1 MTGDIA
7 FLSIDELGRHYRD
20 RTLSPV
26 EVTRLC
32 LARVAEAEPRL
43 NAIATVLEEPA
54 LAAAAAAEQ
63 ELGQGFDRGPLH
75 GVPVMVKDLF
85 AVAGSPTR
93 FGAHAAFTE
102 HPAKDATL
110 VAALR
115 RDGAVLLAKTNMLEF
130 AYGAVHPD
138 VGQTNN
144 PHDPGRT
151 SGGSSGGSAAAVA
164 AGLCYAAVGTDTGGS
179 IRIPAA
185 YCGIVGMK
193 PTYGLVSLD
202 GCLPLSWSLDHAGPL
217 ARSATD
223 AMLLLNAMTDRE
235 FGLGAL
241 DLRGVRLGIVPAQRD
256 AACLT
261 DDVRKAF
268 AAACGRLEAAGAV
281 LVEVAVPELEFASEA
296 LMALLGPEAAVVHA
310 DRLASAP
317 DAFGSITRAQIE
329 AGFAVPAVAYVRAER
344 LRVRL
349 RAAFAVLFE
358 QIDAV
363 LSPTVPYVAP
373 VEDPVMDPTADGAGV
388 SDEMLFSAAAN
399 LTGCPALSLPCGMSP
414 EGLPIGL
421 HVTAGADRDAWLL
434 ALATAMA
441 AALDPAV
448 PPPASR

>member
-1 MTGDIA
+1 MSSDIA
-7 FLSIDELGRHYRD
+7 FLSIDELGRRYRD

-32 LARVAEAEPRL
+32 LERVAEAEPRL
-43 NAIATVLEEPA
+43 NAIATVLTETA
-54 LAAAAAAEQ
+54 LAAATTAER

-102 HPAKDATL
+102 HPAKDAAL

-185 YCGIVGMK
+185 YCGIVGLK
-193 PTYGLVSLD
+193 PTYGLVSLE
-202 GCLPLSWSLDHAGPL
+202 GCLPLSWSLDYAGPL
-217 ARSATD
+217 ARSASD

-256 AACLT
+256 AACVT
-261 DDVRKAF
+261 ADVREAF
-268 AAACGRLEAAGAV
+268 AAACARLQAAGAV
-281 LVEVAVPELEFASEA
+281 LVEVAVPELDLASEA

-349 RAAFAVLFE
+349 RAAFAALFE

-373 VEDPVMDPTADGAGV
+373 VEDPVMDEGGI

-399 LTGCPALSLPCGMSP
+399 LTGCPAVSLPCGMSRG
-414 EGLPIGL
+414 GLPIGL
-421 HVTAGADRDAWLL
+421 HVTAEVDRDAWLL
-434 ALATAMA
+434 ALAEAMA
-441 AALDPAV
+441 AVVAPAAR
-448 PPPASR
+448 PPGPG

>member
-1 MTGDIA
+1 MTSDIA
-7 FLSIDELGRHYRD
+7 FLSIDELGRRYRD

-54 LAAAAAAEQ
+54 LAAAAQAEQ

-193 PTYGLVSLD
+193 PTYGLVSLE

-261 DDVRKAF
+261 DDVRAAF

-281 LVEVAVPELEFASEA
+281 LVEVAVPELELASEA

-349 RAAFAVLFE
+349 RAGFAVLFE

-448 PPPASR
+448 PPPALR